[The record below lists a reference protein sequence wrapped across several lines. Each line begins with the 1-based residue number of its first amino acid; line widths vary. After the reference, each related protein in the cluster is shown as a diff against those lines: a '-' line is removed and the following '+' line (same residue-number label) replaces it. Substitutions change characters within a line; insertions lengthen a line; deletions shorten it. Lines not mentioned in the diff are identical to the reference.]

1 MSKKKKKKFYVIWE
15 GVETGIFHTWNE
27 CLANTKGYPQAKFK
41 SFLTLDAAEKAYSES
56 YWDYAGK
63 DVKEKFI
70 PEFSKEQLLLIG
82 QPVLDSISVDAAC
95 SGNPGRLE
103 YQGVFTE
110 TKEVIFK
117 QGPFEYST
125 VNMGEFLAIVH
136 ALAEL
141 KRRND
146 KRPIYSDSKVA
157 MGWVKKGICNTN
169 LEETENNKET
179 FKLIAR
185 ALKWLAENNYDNQI
199 LKWETKAW
207 GEIPADYGR
216 KK

>member
-1 MSKKKKKKFYVIWE
+1 MSKKKKKIYVIWE

-27 CLANTKGYPQAKFK
+27 CLANTKGYPKAKFK
-41 SFLTLDAAEKAYSES
+41 SFLTLEAAEKAFSES

-63 DVKEKFI
+63 DVKEKFT
-70 PEFSKEQLLLIG
+70 PELSKEQLLLIG
-82 QPVLDSISVDAAC
+82 QPISDSISVDAAC

-103 YQGVFTE
+103 YQGVITE

-146 KRPIYSDSKVA
+146 KRPIYSDSTIA

-179 FKLIAR
+179 FKLITR
-185 ALKWLAENNYDNQI
+185 ALKWLSENTYDNQI